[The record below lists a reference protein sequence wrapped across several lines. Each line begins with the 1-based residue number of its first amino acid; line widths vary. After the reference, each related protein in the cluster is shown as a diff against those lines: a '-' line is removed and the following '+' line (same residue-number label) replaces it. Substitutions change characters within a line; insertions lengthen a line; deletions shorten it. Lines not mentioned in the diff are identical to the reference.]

1 MNSNASHARAGL
13 LQLVNG
19 FEVSRAIQVAATL
32 GLADLMLERPQTLA
46 ELANA
51 SGTHAPSLYRL
62 MRALTNVGV
71 FAESSEGEFSLTL
84 QGEWLRSD
92 LPDSVRFWAIA
103 TGSPSFWAS
112 WGDLEQ
118 TIQTGE
124 AAFPRVHGVSNWS
137 YRAHNRRAG
146 AEFDAAMASN
156 SAAVAATIAET
167 YPFSQFNTV
176 ADIGGGRGALIS
188 AVLMTHP
195 HLRGLLFDQ
204 PHVVAGASPLLERAG
219 VLDRCEVIGGNFL
232 ESVPGGADVYVLKN
246 IASDWDDATATRIL
260 ENCRTAMHDQ
270 ARVVLVEPVLDR
282 HSHPNLAVFSDLRML
297 VMNGGRARTC
307 VEFERLFAS
316 AGLHFERM
324 FRTDSPL
331 HVLEARPA

>member
-92 LPDSVRFWAIA
+92 LPDLVRFWAIA

-204 PHVVAGASPLLERAG
+204 PRRCQPTAGA
-219 VLDRCEVIGGNFL
+219 GG
-232 ESVPGGADVYVLKN
+232 
-246 IASDWDDATATRIL
+246 
-260 ENCRTAMHDQ
+260 
-270 ARVVLVEPVLDR
+270 
-282 HSHPNLAVFSDLRML
+282 
-297 VMNGGRARTC
+297 
-307 VEFERLFAS
+307 S
-316 AGLHFERM
+316 AGSLRGHWWELPR
-324 FRTDSPL
+324 
-331 HVLEARPA
+331 VRPRRRRRVRPEKRRQRLGRCNRHPHP